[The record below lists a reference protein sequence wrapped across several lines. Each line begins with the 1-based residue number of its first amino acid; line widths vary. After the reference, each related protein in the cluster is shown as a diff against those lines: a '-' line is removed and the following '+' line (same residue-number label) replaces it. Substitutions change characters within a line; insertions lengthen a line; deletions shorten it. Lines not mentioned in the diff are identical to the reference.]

1 MTSKK
6 RERYAQLIYRKDDWI
21 YIIYPI
27 LHLTFVHVHTLC
39 WINDVKNRSDSNHHH
54 HHFYTKDQCVSFC
67 PSPCYC
73 WSFECLSDLIMNR
86 TTKHFRLKDSLYSI
100 RLDTQRKRERE
111 RRDEHKKW
119 KKNLSARQTAFSIS
133 LIFFFLFRKFEF
145 LVYTLTPSN
154 WFDLSD
160 WTFCYYHHWSRV
172 ILADRLMIE
181 QKCCQM

>member
-111 RRDEHKKW
+111 NAETNTKSERKTSARDRLPSRSVWSFSFCFE
-119 KKNLSARQTAFSIS
+119 NLSFW
-133 LIFFFLFRKFEF
+133 F
-145 LVYTLTPSN
+145 TPSHPQI
-154 WFDLSD
+154 DLICP
-160 WTFCYYHHWSRV
+160 TERFV
-172 ILADRLMIE
+172 IITIDLE
-181 QKCCQM
+181 